1 MKRYHVIVEGQV
13 QDVGFRGFAT
23 LNAQRRNLTGSVK
36 NMSNGMVEIF
46 VQGEEKQIDDF
57 LAAIAKGDGDAAT
70 KWIGVQDK
78 LTKQILALGSELGI
92 TPRARRARGLGRK

>member
-13 QDVGFRGFAT
+13 QGVGFRGFVM
-23 LNAQRRNLTGSVK
+23 LQAQRRRLTGTVK

-57 LAAIAKGDGDAAT
+57 LAAVAKGDGRFIHVDDIT
-70 KWIGVQDK
+70 V
-78 LTKQILALGSELGI
+78 KQTEVIPDEKKFTYGWY
-92 TPRARRARGLGRK
+92 

>member
-13 QDVGFRGFAT
+13 QGVGFRGFVM
-23 LNAQRRNLTGSVK
+23 LQAQRRRLTGTVK

-57 LAAIAKGDGDAAT
+57 LAAVAKGDGRFIRVDDIA
-70 KWIGVQDK
+70 V
-78 LTKQILALGSELGI
+78 KQTEVIPDEKKFTYGWY
-92 TPRARRARGLGRK
+92 